1 MDGKS
6 KDIKKEQIEKIK
18 QLFPEAVPEGKNGE
32 NHYLCEGDV
41 FL

>member
-18 QLFPEAVPEGKNGE
+18 QLFPEAVSDEIADIAM
-32 NHYLCEGDV
+32 CWRIIWI
-41 FL
+41 